1 MKIIEIEKQHKQ
13 EWNSFIAK
21 NSSSF
26 LQSFEWGEFRADL
39 HNKIWRFVVEQDGE
53 WLAAMFMFKDPLQL
67 GQSEVLGYHGPVVKK
82 GLTQEIEFEVV
93 SLLIKN
99 IDDIAK
105 QEKIMRLEVSPLT
118 NDEKWLS
125 TLDDLGFSKSLHDSQ
140 PRHTLILD
148 INQEEEE
155 LLKQMHSKT
164 RYNIRLAKKKGV
176 EVEVD
181 NSKFK
186 EFWELTKK
194 TQSRQNITTFSYNYF
209 EKILKIPFVKLYL
222 AKYEGKY
229 IAANLIVTFGNTS
242 VYLFGSSD
250 YEYRNIMAPYLL
262 QWQAIKDSKLDHIEL
277 YDFWGAAPKD
287 ATGRE
292 TNWAGFTRFKMGFS
306 PNAKL
311 TEYIGTYEKLYLP
324 VRMGMYRFLQ
334 KIYKKGK

>member
-1 MKIIEIEKQHKQ
+1 MNIIEIEKQNKQ
-13 EWNSFIAK
+13 DWNSFIVK
-21 NSSSF
+21 NACSF
-26 LQSFEWGEFRADL
+26 SQSYEWGEFRVDL
-39 HNKIWRFVVEQDGE
+39 HNKIWRFVVEQEGE
-53 WLAAMFMFKDPLQL
+53 WLATMFMFKDPLQL
-67 GQSEVLGYHGPVVKK
+67 GQSEVLGYHGPVIKK
-82 GLTQEIEFEVV
+82 GLNPEIEFEVV
-93 SLLIKN
+93 SLLIKH
-99 IDDIAK
+99 IDSIAK

-118 NDEKWLS
+118 NDEKWLG

-148 INQEEEE
+148 IKQEEEE
-155 LLKQMHSKT
+155 LLKQMHTKT

-194 TQSRQNITTFSYNYF
+194 TQSRQNITTFSYHYF
-209 EKILKIPFVKLYL
+209 EKLLKIPFVKLYL

-242 VYLFGSSD
+242 TYLFGSSD
-250 YEYRNIMAPYLL
+250 YEHRNIMAPYLL
-262 QWQAIKDSKLDHIEL
+262 QWQAIKDSKENHIEF

-287 ATGRE
+287 ATGKE
-292 TNWAGFTRFKMGFS
+292 TNWSGFTRFKMGFS
-306 PNAKL
+306 PNAEL

-324 VRMGMYRFLQ
+324 VRMGMYRFMQ
-334 KIYKKGK
+334 KIYQKRK